1 MRATP
6 HRVTIPRRHSYRASA
21 NPATAADG
29 SPMTRSPVPSTDGTD
44 HRGSPPPDFVAP
56 VLRYVASDGT
66 DDAGKHAQ
74 PFSVLL
80 IHGQPGS
87 ALIWTRLLP
96 LLRGRGLRSLAVDRP
111 GYGRT
116 SGAAVDQF
124 ANAAAVAHLLDE
136 QRSPAVIVGHSLG
149 AGIALALA
157 ANAPQHV
164 RALVLVAPAVGAQSI
179 TITDRLLAA
188 PILGPSLIWFGFR
201 ALGLALHLAPLRSR
215 VLTKRV
221 GLSAGDSKEVVR
233 RITYGNTWRSFIVE
247 QRHLVADAVR
257 LRDQIRRIDCPV
269 LIVAGSRDRIATA
282 GVVSALS
289 KQLPGAEVTM
299 TNTGHLIPID
309 DPEAVASAVQ
319 SAVRRSGDG

>member
-1 MRATP
+1 MRSSP

-29 SPMTRSPVPSTDGTD
+29 
-44 HRGSPPPDFVAP
+44 F
-56 VLRYVASDGT
+56 ASDRT
-66 DDAGKHAQ
+66 DDDAEHPQ

-96 LLRGRGLRSLAVDRP
+96 LLRGYGLRSLAIDRP
-111 GYGRT
+111 GYGHRG
-116 SGAAVDQF
+116 GAAVDQF
-124 ANAAAVAHLLDE
+124 ANAAAVAHLLAE

-179 TITDRLLAA
+179 TISDRLLAA
-188 PILGPSLIWFGFR
+188 PIVGPSLIWFGFR
-201 ALGLALHLAPLRSR
+201 ALGLALHVAPLRR
-215 VLTKRV
+215 RILIKRV
-221 GLSAGDSKEVVR
+221 GLSAGDSEEVVR

-257 LRDQIRRIDCPV
+257 LRDGIRRIDCPV

-282 GVVSALS
+282 GVVNALS
-289 KQLPGAEVTM
+289 KQLPGVEVTM

-319 SAVRRSGDG
+319 RAVRRSRER

>member
-1 MRATP
+1 
-6 HRVTIPRRHSYRASA
+6 
-21 NPATAADG
+21 
-29 SPMTRSPVPSTDGTD
+29 
-44 HRGSPPPDFVAP
+44 
-56 VLRYVASDGT
+56 
-66 DDAGKHAQ
+66 
-74 PFSVLL
+74 
-80 IHGQPGS
+80 
-87 ALIWTRLLP
+87 
-96 LLRGRGLRSLAVDRP
+96 
-111 GYGRT
+111 
-116 SGAAVDQF
+116 VDQF

-282 GVVSALS
+282 GVVRALS
-289 KQLPGAEVTM
+289 KHLPGAEVTM